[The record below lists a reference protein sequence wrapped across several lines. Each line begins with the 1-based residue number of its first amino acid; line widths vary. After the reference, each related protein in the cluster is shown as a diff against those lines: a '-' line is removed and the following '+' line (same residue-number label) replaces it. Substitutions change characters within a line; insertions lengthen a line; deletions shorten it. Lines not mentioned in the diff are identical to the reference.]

1 MTPPANDPSRLPE
14 LTEIEKRCLEL
25 AANGRTVAEI
35 VLETDLAMARVTE
48 AIRSAI
54 DKLDARN
61 VTGAIIRA
69 VRLDLI

>member
-1 MTPPANDPSRLPE
+1 MTPPAIDPSRLPE

>member
-1 MTPPANDPSRLPE
+1 MHSRLPE

-35 VLETDLAMARVTE
+35 VLETDLAMARVSE